1 MDVFKDFDVLWLQ
14 STPAIAALFYHKY
27 LQESHALYC
36 PDDDNKPMNSRHI
49 ARFILQ
55 VMDSNEKKKVAVHFM
70 TPCTIKRQ
78 ETIINL
84 MKKSRPT
91 LSCYCLAIPTTEY
104 QTNLVL
110 GWSAGLGDQLWK
122 RRCALPLD
130 TEYFVSSAPPT
141 VKSGCSDWT
150 EFNENCVISDEKFNK
165 RALIVDLTKDMV
177 TFNLDEGLCFNK
189 GIDSAIKGLINAS
202 SSSPS
207 TMIWII
213 DECKLYGDSI
223 KNTLQERREDLLARH
238 RKALK
243 DSVESFGSP
252 LPIYYYILD
261 YFNSER
267 TTLTNCLAQIQHRHH
282 ICYSNSIMLKGAN
295 DDLFS
300 QNNLNIKVVYLNT
313 MAIYNES
320 KWKDM
325 FLIYLKKINRK
336 AVDTFHYI
344 SPDTLGIETVP
355 EKYKIPLLTLDNT
368 GPLTISEPIGNDG
381 TVHRV
386 SAQSLD
392 VFNNW
397 AKLMMEYIPKDDTT
411 EDEQDA
417 LTDIFERVAQSMTT
431 EKIQSFLN
439 NMRSYEKGRL
449 ILDTIFD
456 TGYDLDNNCV
466 TIEAR
471 AKISSSTIHYISV
484 VFDLDT
490 SIQKGSCDCAV
501 GRTGSCK
508 HFAATL
514 IYFKEHPDRFKLKK
528 PFEWGYSFQSDST
541 TSSKKRTSQEDE
553 SDSNESKKQKV
564 SVKDKNRF
572 FIEEKEKGY
581 DSEATVPY
589 DPESTDRDSSSFNR
603 YGSNSSELHIAV
615 EHEYSVQASGSS
627 DSIGHSSSSVTLPS
641 IHSSSSKSQ
650 SLNSSSSKKSSYSYP
665 TCTTSSLS
673 GDASL
678 APVIEESQEQSYS
691 YEEEYVRPVSAVNSS
706 RQSPVYVTAE
716 EGTLVEGS
724 ATRSYYANDAPTQ
737 PYQTSEAPTQPY
749 NYDQG
754 DETQRYDAFQSAI
767 QPYDFNEQAPT
778 QSYRTSEAPT
788 QPYNYD
794 QGDET
799 QPYDT
804 CQDAT
809 QPYDFNEQASTQQ
822 YETCET
828 PTQAYSYNDLAS
840 TQQYDTCEGST
851 QQCVESGPSTYHA
864 AATQSYDYE
873 EFSLES
879 ESQIVVIAQ
888 REVIE
893 IFSSSSGH
901 ENKSSQ
907 EKKTSTEESTEEKK
921 SSTEESSNNEKS
933 TDEESSRRSANPI
946 VYLDDDYSE

>member
-36 PDDDNKPMNSRHI
+36 PDDDNEPMNSRQI

-78 ETIINL
+78 ETIINF
-84 MKKSRPT
+84 MKKSRTT

-104 QTNLVL
+104 QTNLLL
-110 GWSAGLGDQLWK
+110 GWSAELGDPLWK

-130 TEYFVSSAPPT
+130 TEYFISSAPPT

-150 EFNENCVISDEKFNK
+150 EFNENCVISNEKFNK
-165 RALIVDLTKDMV
+165 RALIVDLTKDMI
-177 TFNLDEGLCFNK
+177 TFNLEEGLRFNK

-202 SSSPS
+202 NSSPS
-207 TMIWII
+207 TMMWII

-223 KNTLQERREDLLARH
+223 KNTLQERREVLLTRH
-238 RKALK
+238 RAALK
-243 DSVESFGSP
+243 ASVESFESS
-252 LPIYYYILD
+252 LPIYCFILD

-267 TTLTNCLAQIQHRHH
+267 ITLTNCLAQIQHRHH
-282 ICYSNSIMLKGAN
+282 ICYSNSIMLKGAY

-300 QNNLNIKVVYLNT
+300 QNGLNIKVVYLNT
-313 MAIYNES
+313 MAIYNDS

-325 FLIYLKKINRK
+325 FLTDLKKINRK
-336 AVDTFHYI
+336 GVDSFHYI
-344 SPDTLGIETVP
+344 SPDTLGIESVP

-368 GPLTISEPIGNDG
+368 GPLTISESIGKDG

-386 SAQSLD
+386 SAKSLD

-411 EDEQDA
+411 KDDQDA
-417 LTDIFERVAQSMTT
+417 STDIFERVAQSMTA

-456 TGYDLDNNCV
+456 TGYDIDNNRV

-471 AKISSSTIHYISV
+471 AKISSSTIHYISA
-484 VFDLDT
+484 VFDPDT

-501 GRTGSCK
+501 GRSGSCK

-514 IYFKEHPDRFKLKK
+514 IYFKEHSDQFKLKK

-541 TSSKKRTSQEDE
+541 SSSKKRSSQEDE
-553 SDSNESKKQKV
+553 SETNESKKQKV
-564 SVKDKNRF
+564 SVEDKDRF
-572 FIEEKEKGY
+572 SIEEKEKEKGY

-589 DPESTDRDSSSFNR
+589 DPESTDRETSSFNV
-603 YGSNSSELHIAV
+603 YSSNSSELHVAV
-615 EHEYSVQASGSS
+615 EHEFSVQTSGSS
-627 DSIGHSSSSVTLPS
+627 DSIGHLSSSSTLPS
-641 IHSSSSKSQ
+641 IHSSSGKSQ

-678 APVIEESQEQSYS
+678 APVIEESQEQEAYS
-691 YEEEYVRPVSAVNSS
+691 FEEEYIPPVPVVNSS
-706 RQSPVYVTAE
+706 GQSPVYITAE
-716 EGTLVEGS
+716 EGTQAEGS
-724 ATRSYYANDAPTQ
+724 ATRSYHTSDAPTQ
-737 PYQTSEAPTQPY
+737 PYQTSEV
-749 NYDQG
+749 
-754 DETQRYDAFQSAI
+754 
-767 QPYDFNEQAPT
+767 
-778 QSYRTSEAPT
+778 PT

-809 QPYDFNEQASTQQ
+809 QPYDFYEQTSTQQ
-822 YETCET
+822 YETFEA
-828 PTQAYSYNDLAS
+828 PTQAYSYNDEAS
-840 TQQYDTCEGST
+840 TQRYDTCEGST
-851 QQCVESGPSTYHA
+851 QQYVESAPSTYHA
-864 AATQSYDYE
+864 AVTQPYECE
-873 EFSLES
+873 EFSLQS
-879 ESQIVVIAQ
+879 ESQTVVTAQ

-893 IFSSSSGH
+893 VFSSSSGH

-933 TDEESSRRSANPI
+933 TDDESSKRSANPI
-946 VYLDDDYSE
+946 VYLDDDDSE

>member
-27 LQESHALYC
+27 LRDSHALYC
-36 PDDDNKPMNSRHI
+36 PDDDNEPMNSRHI

-55 VMDSNEKKKVAVHFM
+55 VMDSNEKKKIAVHFM

-78 ETIINL
+78 ETIINF
-84 MKKSRPT
+84 MKKSRKT

-104 QTNLVL
+104 QANLLL
-110 GWSAGLGDQLWK
+110 GWSVELGDPLWK

-141 VKSGCSDWT
+141 VKSGYSDWT
-150 EFNENCVISDEKFNK
+150 EFNENCVISNEKFSK
-165 RALIVDLTKDMV
+165 RGLIVDLTKDMA
-177 TFNLDEGLCFNK
+177 TFNLEEGLCFNK
-189 GIDSAIKGLINAS
+189 GIDSAVKGLINAS
-202 SSSPS
+202 NSSPS

-213 DECKLYGDSI
+213 DECKLYGDGI
-223 KNTLQERREDLLARH
+223 KNALQERREDLLTRH

-243 DSVESFGSP
+243 ASVESFESS
-252 LPIYYYILD
+252 LPIYCYILD

-267 TTLTNCLAQIQHRHH
+267 TTLINCLAQIQHRHH
-282 ICYSNSIMLKGAN
+282 ICYSNSIILKGVN
-295 DDLFS
+295 DDLFA

-325 FLIYLKKINRK
+325 FLTDLKKINSK
-336 AVDTFHYI
+336 GLDGFHYI
-344 SPDTLGIETVP
+344 SPDTLGIESVP

-368 GPLTISEPIGNDG
+368 GPLTISESIGNDG
-381 TVHRV
+381 TAHRV

-392 VFNNW
+392 VFNKW

-411 EDEQDA
+411 EDEQDVS
-417 LTDIFERVAQSMTT
+417 TDIFERVAQSMTT

-456 TGYDLDNNCV
+456 TGYDLDTNCV

-484 VFDLDT
+484 VFDPDA
-490 SIQKGSCDCAV
+490 SIRKGSCDCAV
-501 GRTGSCK
+501 GRSGSCK

-541 TSSKKRTSQEDE
+541 SSSKKRSSQEDE
-553 SDSNESKKQKV
+553 SDSNDSKKK
-564 SVKDKNRF
+564 KILIEDKNRF
-572 FIEEKEKGY
+572 SFEGKEKGY

-589 DPESTDRDSSSFNR
+589 DPESTDKDSSSFNL
-603 YGSNSSELHIAV
+603 YGSNSSELHVAV
-615 EHEYSVQASGSS
+615 EHEYSVHASGSS
-627 DSIGHSSSSVTLPS
+627 DSIGHSSSSATLPS
-641 IHSSSSKSQ
+641 IHSSSSKSL

-678 APVIEESQEQSYS
+678 APVIEESQEQDYS
-691 YEEEYVRPVSAVNSS
+691 YDEGYVQHVSVVNSS

-716 EGTLVEGS
+716 EGTQAEGS
-724 ATRSYYANDAPTQ
+724 NTRSYHTNDAPAQ
-737 PYQTSEAPTQPY
+737 HYQTSEAPTQPY
-749 NYDQG
+749 KYNED
-754 DETQRYDAFQSAI
+754 DETQ
-767 QPYDFNEQAPT
+767 T
-778 QSYRTSEAPT
+778 
-788 QPYNYD
+788 
-794 QGDET
+794 
-799 QPYDT
+799 YDT
-804 CQDAT
+804 CEGAT

-822 YETCET
+822 YETCEA
-828 PTQAYSYNDLAS
+828 PTQAYSYNDQGS

-851 QQCVESGPSTYHA
+851 QQYVESALSSYHA
-864 AATQSYDYE
+864 AATQPYDYE
-873 EFSLES
+873 EFSLQS
-879 ESQIVVIAQ
+879 ESQTMVTT
-888 REVIE
+888 RHEVIE
-893 IFSSSSGH
+893 VFSSSSGH
-901 ENKSSQ
+901 ENKIGLNFI
-907 EKKTSTEESTEEKK
+907 KLTLYTG
-921 SSTEESSNNEKS
+921 
-933 TDEESSRRSANPI
+933 
-946 VYLDDDYSE
+946 L